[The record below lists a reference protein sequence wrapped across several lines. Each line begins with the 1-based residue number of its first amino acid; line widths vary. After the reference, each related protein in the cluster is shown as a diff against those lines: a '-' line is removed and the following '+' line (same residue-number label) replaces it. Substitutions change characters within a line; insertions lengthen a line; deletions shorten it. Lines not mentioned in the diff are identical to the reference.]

1 MPVDIEK
8 RNKRQYNWQKENTDR
23 INFTM
28 PKGTKKQIKEAAEKV
43 GMKPAELIREA
54 IAEKLEKIEGI
65 TENNG

>member
-28 PKGTKKQIKEAAEKV
+28 PKGTKEQIKEAADKIGV
-43 GMKPAELIREA
+43 KPAELIRQA
-54 IAEKLEKIEGI
+54 IAEKLEKIEAQQQQ
-65 TENNG
+65 

>member
-28 PKGTKKQIKEAAEKV
+28 PKGTKEQIKEAADKIGV
-43 GMKPAELIREA
+43 KPAELIRQA
-54 IAEKLEKIEGI
+54 IAEKLEKIESQQQQ
-65 TENNG
+65 